1 MSLRQQCR
9 QRFGSCAR
17 AWRRGID
24 VKGAFC
30 VDKLILRHFCRTQE
44 LVGRPRRRPK
54 RPWDQG
60 QEREPASPV
69 DHARLAPSSQLKG
82 LRVAF
87 SMDFLRILR
96 RNEAF
101 FHRFANDF
109 RLRGTR
115 MAGSGHKMCRP
126 WAPSPW
132 PPFGPGVDGCAALAA
147 GPETERCEEIPPISK
162 VKAGENQ

>member
-69 DHARLAPSSQLKG
+69 DHARLAPSSQQRRPSSRGVFNGFPK
-82 LRVAF
+82 
-87 SMDFLRILR
+87 DF
-96 RNEAF
+96 EA
-101 FHRFANDF
+101 
-109 RLRGTR
+109 
-115 MAGSGHKMCRP
+115 K
-126 WAPSPW
+126 
-132 PPFGPGVDGCAALAA
+132 
-147 GPETERCEEIPPISK
+147 
-162 VKAGENQ
+162 